1 MYYKEKRTVSVTKP
15 LARQSGGTVER
26 RKQHRAPVVWDTV
39 GPVVTGVL
47 GDY

>member
-1 MYYKEKRTVSVTKP
+1 MDCNEKRTVPVITR

-26 RKQHRAPVVWDTV
+26 RKQNSAPVVCDIV